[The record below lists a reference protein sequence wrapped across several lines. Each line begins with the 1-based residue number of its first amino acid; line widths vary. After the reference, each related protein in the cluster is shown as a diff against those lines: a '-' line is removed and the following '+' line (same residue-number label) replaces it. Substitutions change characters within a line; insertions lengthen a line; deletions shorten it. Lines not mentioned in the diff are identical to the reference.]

1 MPCGALTGKDDV
13 ERLIRNVIVERGFGC
28 TLLAVS
34 GASAGWNVIVRA
46 GTGNLVRF
54 VLSTHRAVAARVAI
68 EEILEA
74 KL

>member
-1 MPCGALTGKDDV
+1 MSRGALTAKDDV

-34 GASAGWNVIVRA
+34 GASGGWHVIVRA

-54 VLSTHRAVAARVAI
+54 VLPTDRAVAARVAI

-74 KL
+74 QL